1 MRTKRR
7 EQEVSAVLSE
17 EMMLEL
23 GLESCVVYLT
33 ENSGGKKEC
42 KEPQR

>member
-1 MRTKRR
+1 M
-7 EQEVSAVLSE
+7 SAVLSE

-33 ENSGGKKEC
+33 ENSGGKKGMQGATEVNIL
-42 KEPQR
+42 ERLG